1 MTEVMTPHQG
11 ATSTTQPPSRP
22 APGSASTTPLRTR
35 EPRGL
40 LDPAAASDRLAGLI
54 GRTLTHVDTSLDRIV
69 LSIAADPVHL
79 VVLSGPVRM
88 AGQPGAAGSGLT
100 LEGGQ
105 AVARLAGWVGRPV
118 TQVRV
123 DEDGGLNLGLGAD
136 QLVVA
141 AEAAHEAWEVR
152 GMDGG
157 LMVCLPGGRISVWA
171 PTFGRIPRARPAG
184 R

>member
-1 MTEVMTPHQG
+1 MTEVMN
-11 ATSTTQPPSRP
+11 PSRRGAGP
-22 APGSASTTPLRTR
+22 ASTTALRTR

-40 LDPAAASDRLAGLI
+40 IEPADSAQRLSGLV
-54 GRTLTHVDTSLDRIV
+54 GRHLTKVDTSLERIV

-79 VVLSGPVRM
+79 VIISGPVQLR
-88 AGQPGAAGSGLT
+88 GPNGPGIV

-105 AVARLAGWVGRPV
+105 AAALLTGWVGRLV
-118 TQVRV
+118 TEFGV
-123 DEDGGLNLGLGAD
+123 DEAGGLHVGLGD
-136 QLVVA
+136 HQLAVA
-141 AEAAHEAWEVR
+141 AEPVHEAWEIR

-171 PTFGRIPRARPAG
+171 PTFGRIPRARAAG

>member
-1 MTEVMTPHQG
+1 MTEVMNRRRTEPGH
-11 ATSTTQPPSRP
+11 
-22 APGSASTTPLRTR
+22 APVAPLRTR

-40 LDPAAASDRLAGLI
+40 IDPTDATNRLAGLL
-54 GRTLTHVDTSLDRIV
+54 GSRLSDVDTSLERIV

-79 VVLSGPVRM
+79 VVISAPVQLRGPD
-88 AGQPGAAGSGLT
+88 GPGVI
-100 LEGGQ
+100 LEG
-105 AVARLAGWVGRPV
+105 ARAAALLAGWVDRPV
-118 TQVRV
+118 THLRV
-123 DEDGGLNLGLGAD
+123 DELGTLCVGIGEY

-141 AEAAHEAWEVR
+141 SEPAHEAWEIR

-171 PTFGRIPRARPAG
+171 PTFGRIPRVRSAG

>member
-1 MTEVMTPHQG
+1 MTQVMTPRQG
-11 ATSTTQPPSRP
+11 ARSTTQPPRRP
-22 APGSASTTPLRTR
+22 EPGPASSAPLRTR

-40 LDPAAASDRLAGLI
+40 LDPAAASGRLAGLI
-54 GRTLTHVDTSLDRIV
+54 GRPLTHVDTSLDRIV

-79 VVLSGPVRM
+79 VVLSGPVRV
-88 AGQPGAAGSGLT
+88 AGQPGAAGPGLT
-100 LEGGQ
+100 LDGGP

-118 TQVRV
+118 TQLGV
-123 DEDGGLNLGLGAD
+123 DEGGGLNLGLGAD

-171 PTFGRIPRARPAG
+171 PTFGRIPRARSAG

>member
-1 MTEVMTPHQG
+1 MTEVMTP
-11 ATSTTQPPSRP
+11 SRP
-22 APGSASTTPLRTR
+22 APSPASATPLRTR

-40 LDPAAASDRLAGLI
+40 LDPAEATGRLAGLI
-54 GRTLTHVDTSLDRIV
+54 GRTLTHVDISLERIV

-88 AGQPGAAGSGLT
+88 GGLPPSGGPGTT
-100 LEGGQ
+100 LEGRR
-105 AVARLAGWVGRPV
+105 AVATLAGWVGRPV
-118 TQVRV
+118 TQLRI
-123 DEDGGLNLGLGAD
+123 DEGGGLTLGLGAD
-136 QLVVA
+136 RLAVA

-157 LMVCLPGGRISVWA
+157 LMVCLPGGRLSVWA
-171 PTFGRIPRARPAG
+171 PTFGRIPRARSDG